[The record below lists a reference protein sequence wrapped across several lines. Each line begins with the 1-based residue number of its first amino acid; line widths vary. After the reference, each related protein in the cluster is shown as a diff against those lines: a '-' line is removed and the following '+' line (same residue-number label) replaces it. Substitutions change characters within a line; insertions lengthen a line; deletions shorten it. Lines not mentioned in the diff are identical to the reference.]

1 MTGNMQAALLAA
13 MSSDERLRERVKLI
27 VMRWVVERQ
36 VDPVML
42 REVAKDALEGVGV
55 GLDQRGKAA
64 SAALGEAVQ
73 GLDEALSRAV
83 YAMQMAAEEAWDGGR
98 QFAATDLQATVDELR
113 GLEGSFIQ
121 ALRGAADKSQGW
133 LKLELTELGDH
144 LARNGTDTGR
154 RVSEVSEVL
163 ARRLRMAAAGS
174 GQAVVANAS
183 LIRGRL
189 TVIASGVLRG
199 LADALETKA

>member
-1 MTGNMQAALLAA
+1 MPGNMQTALLEA
-13 MSSDERLRERVKLI
+13 MSSDDRLRERVKLI

-36 VDPVML
+36 VDPAAL
-42 REVAKDALEGVGV
+42 REVTRDALDGVGA

-64 SAALGEAVQ
+64 GAALGEAVH

-113 GLEGSFIQ
+113 GLEGNFIQ
-121 ALRGAADKSQGW
+121 AMRAAADKSQGW
-133 LKLELTELGDH
+133 LKQELTDLGDH
-144 LARNGTDTGR
+144 LARTGTDTGR
-154 RVSEVSEVL
+154 RVGEVSDVL
-163 ARRLRMAAAGS
+163 ARRLRVATADS
-174 GQAVVANAS
+174 GQDVVANAS
-183 LIRGRL
+183 LVSKRL

-199 LADALETKA
+199 LADAIETKF